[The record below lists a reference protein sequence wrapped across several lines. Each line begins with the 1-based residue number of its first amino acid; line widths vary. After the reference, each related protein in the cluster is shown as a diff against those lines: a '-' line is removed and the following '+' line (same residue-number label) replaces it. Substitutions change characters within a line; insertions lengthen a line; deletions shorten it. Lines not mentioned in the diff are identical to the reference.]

1 MMTLMSNMRKF
12 MNGLELEVNLGT
24 IEKVTS
30 LMDFVTIAY
39 PGDQTTGPLALQP
52 WGSKVPLMS
61 INSMKRNFGDTT
73 KNIAKIHHTA
83 VSI

>member
-39 PGDQTTGPLALQP
+39 PGDQTTGPLACKHWSP
-52 WGSKVPLMS
+52 PIVS
-61 INSMKRNFGDTT
+61 SMKRNFGDTK

>member
-1 MMTLMSNMRKF
+1 MMTLMSNIRKF

-39 PGDQTTGPLALQP
+39 PGDQTTAPSACKQWSPLI
-52 WGSKVPLMS
+52 GR
-61 INSMKRNFGDTT
+61 SMKRNFGGMK
-73 KNIAKIHHTA
+73 KNIAKIHLTA

>member
-30 LMDFVTIAY
+30 LMDFVPIVY
-39 PGDQTTGPLALQP
+39 PGDQTTGPLACEQWTP
-52 WGSKVPLMS
+52 PIVR
-61 INSMKRNFGDTT
+61 SMKTNFGGMK